1 MKIQSLIQHDDPN
14 DLPKDRAENHLDHV
28 LQTELHW
35 QAPPD
40 LTNQLLSTLALDMA
54 PMAPTQSALP
64 AASGEIADTPLCP
77 EERSSEHLEER
88 SESLLLPPLHPQPS
102 KWYSAVVILLT
113 SIAVTLSC
121 SIAWEFYGTVLSAW
135 WMADIQQPLAMSM
148 QHLYQEIPASRS
160 VVDFLQGA
168 YNQTHWMLSWVL
180 VAVALWF
187 ALDGYSPSSSTR
199 HLQEQ
204 HSS

>member
-1 MKIQSLIQHDDPN
+1 MKIQSLIQHDDLNDDLN
-14 DLPKDRAENHLDHV
+14 DLPEERAEDRLDHI
-28 LQTELHW
+28 LHTELQW

-40 LTNQLLSTLALDMA
+40 LTNRLLSSLALEMA
-54 PMAPTQSALP
+54 PAAPTHAVLP
-64 AASGEIADTPLCP
+64 AAAGEIVDTPPLA
-77 EERSSEHLEER
+77 EQL
-88 SESLLLPPLHPQPS
+88 SESVLLPPLHPQPS
-102 KWYSAVVILLT
+102 KWYSAAVILLT

-135 WMADIQQPLAMSM
+135 WAADIQQPLAMSM

-187 ALDGYSPSSSTR
+187 ALDGYSPSSSNR